1 MTACTKLL
9 DVLARPAEPD
19 PDRRAQL
26 VADAEAIGR
35 ERGRLGMVSELG
47 SMAMLGWR
55 GRPRATRPRS
65 EVLRHGLALGVLV
78 GLMALAIV
86 AATGWSVASDAAFV
100 APFVLLA
107 LAPVD
112 ARFAVAAAAVFGVRF
127 LASDGVSL
135 RQLVIDVARG
145 EVAADHVVRL
155 AVMAV
160 GLVLAAIVAHRQ
172 VRHATRL

>member
-1 MTACTKLL
+1 MSACTKLL

-26 VADAEAIGR
+26 VADAQTIGR
-35 ERGRLGMVSELG
+35 ERGRMGMASELG

-55 GRPRATRPRS
+55 GRPRATRRRS
-65 EVLRHGLALGVLV
+65 EVLCHGLALGVLIGV
-78 GLMALAIV
+78 VALAIV
-86 AATGWSVASDAAFV
+86 AATGWSTASDVAFI
-100 APFVLLA
+100 APFVLLV

-135 RQLVIDVARG
+135 RQLVLDVTRG

-155 AVMAV
+155 VLMAV
-160 GLVLAAIVAHRQ
+160 GLILAAIVAHRQ